1 MAIRTPLVHTER
13 LGSHTHYRVRGGPS
27 GVWRP
32 RPLAVGAVLTLLV
45 LAGFTAELT
54 VGGYPISAGEA
65 IGALFW
71 YGEQSTVDVVYGLRL
86 PRALVGLLAGA
97 AFGVSGAIFQTLA
110 RNALAS
116 PDVIGVTAGANA
128 AAVAGLV
135 LGIGSGLG
143 TSALALIGAAVSA
156 TAIYVLA
163 WQNGASGYRII
174 LIGIGIS
181 ALCTSVTAYL
191 LQRADLFQAQR
202 AVVWLTGSINMRDW
216 SHVVPLATA
225 VAVLLPV
232 ALVLGRHL
240 AALTLGDD
248 TATGLGVPV
257 QRDRAVLLFT
267 AVGLAAFATASA
279 GPIAFV
285 ALIAP
290 QVALR
295 LVGRP
300 TPPLVASAL
309 TGALVVLA
317 GDMAARPFA
326 LPVGVVTGLVGA
338 VGLMW
343 LLARANRT
351 GQGA

>member
-1 MAIRTPLVHTER
+1 MAIRTPLLHTER
-13 LGSHTHYRVRGGPS
+13 LGSHTHYRVRRGPS

-32 RPLAVGAVLTLLV
+32 RPLLVGTVLTVLV
-45 LAGFTAELT
+45 LAAFAAELV
-54 VGGYPISAGEA
+54 VGRFPVSAAEA

-97 AFGVSGAIFQTLA
+97 AFAVSGAIFQTLA

-135 LGIGSGLG
+135 LGAGSGLS
-143 TSALALIGAAVSA
+143 TSALALLGAAASA
-156 TAIYVLA
+156 VAIYALA
-163 WQNGASGYRII
+163 WKNGASGYRII

-181 ALCTSVTAYL
+181 ALCTSITAYL

-202 AVVWLTGSINMRDW
+202 AVVWLTGSINMREW
-216 SHVVPLATA
+216 SHVVPLAAA
-225 VAVLLPV
+225 VAVLMPV
-232 ALVLGRHL
+232 AFVLGRHL

-248 TATGLGVPV
+248 TARGLGIPV
-257 QRDRAVLLFT
+257 QRSRGVLLFT

-290 QVALR
+290 QAALR

-300 TPPLVASAL
+300 TPPLGVSAL
-309 TGALVVLA
+309 TGALIVLA
-317 GDMAARPFA
+317 GDMAARPFS

-338 VGLMW
+338 AGLMW